1 MNYRSVNIM
10 PMAGE
15 GKRFKEAGYKMP
27 KPLIN
32 INGQPMFIKSAKC
45 MPEADLWIFIV
56 KEKFLKD
63 GSIKKEI
70 SNNFENNKII
80 SVKETTDG
88 QASTCFLAKK
98 YLEKNDRIFIS
109 SCDNYFEFD
118 KRDFINKS
126 NEYDALVFTTK
137 AEKIHTDNPKLFGW
151 VTSDNKGSIEVSC
164 KKQISSYPMQDRIIV
179 GSFFFKNL
187 NFFQESIESVFKKGN
202 KINNEYYLDMAIIEA
217 ITLGLKV
224 SEIIVK
230 NYTSWGSAEELK
242 NWKKKNN

>member
-1 MNYRSVNIM
+1 
-10 PMAGE
+10 MAGE
-15 GKRFKEAGYKMP
+15 GKRFKEAGYKVP

-118 KRDFINKS
+118 KRDFINK
-126 NEYDALVFTTK
+126 
-137 AEKIHTDNPKLFGW
+137 
-151 VTSDNKGSIEVSC
+151 
-164 KKQISSYPMQDRIIV
+164 
-179 GSFFFKNL
+179 
-187 NFFQESIESVFKKGN
+187 
-202 KINNEYYLDMAIIEA
+202 
-217 ITLGLKV
+217 
-224 SEIIVK
+224 
-230 NYTSWGSAEELK
+230 
-242 NWKKKNN
+242 